1 MTDFLNPCSCVAVG
15 ISLKEFGGA
24 VVQLAGLQR
33 STVSRDQ
40 DGTTPSSWHSVH
52 CCSSEPPCKDVKEL
66 TAAAVTESINFE
78 LYGRDWSSLA
88 ASLESCY
95 LTPDESDG
103 CCSNVNCGNFMC
115 EL

>member
-15 ISLKEFGGA
+15 LSLKEFA
-24 VVQLAGLQR
+24 DAAVQLAGLQR
-33 STVSRDQ
+33 STESRDK
-40 DGTTPSSWHSVH
+40 DGTSSWHSAQG
-52 CCSSEPPCKDVKEL
+52 CSSSEPPCKEVKEV
-66 TAAAVTESINFE
+66 TAAAAATESINFE
-78 LYGRDWSSLA
+78 LFGRDWSSLA

-95 LTPDESDG
+95 LTPDESYG